1 MGKYTKGTLNTEDTQ
16 EIHGSAPTA
25 SSALLGIILNK
36 YDKINFRLCYKKK
49 KVILFSYYP
58 GNCLWEDHTRKPD
71 STGFN
76 SSLVRG

>member
-49 KVILFSYYP
+49 
-58 GNCLWEDHTRKPD
+58 R
-71 STGFN
+71 
-76 SSLVRG
+76 